1 MKRPNRFLS
10 AGALVI
16 AYAFSAITFSAQEAS
31 KEQKI
36 NPSELSAAVRDAL
49 RTVCPNCEIAKA
61 TREVEN
67 GVTIYDIEFRTG
79 QGELDLAEDG
89 SVIERETVVPLTE
102 IPPAALAAI
111 KKAGGKITQIVKD
124 EVRAELKDGN
134 IIKLDT
140 PKYLYEADLAKG
152 NQVAEIQV
160 SADGQVIEAPR
171 WHTRRGKGK

>member
-1 MKRPNRFLS
+1 MKHSNRFYS
-10 AGALVI
+10 AGALVL
-16 AYAFSAITFSAQEAS
+16 AYAFFAVAFSLPQDS

-36 NPSELSAAVRDAL
+36 KPSELPAAVMDAI
-49 RTVCPNCEIAKA
+49 RTACLNCEIASA

-67 GVTIYDIEFRTG
+67 GVTIYDIEFKTG
-79 QGELDLAEDG
+79 QGELDVAEDG
-89 SVIERETVVPLTE
+89 SVIDRETVVSLTD

-111 KKAGGKITQIVKD
+111 QKAGGKITQIVKD

-140 PKYLYEADLAKG
+140 PRYLYEADLAKG

-160 SADGQVIEAPR
+160 SAEGEVIEAPQ
-171 WHTRRGKGK
+171 WHTRKGKRN

>member
-1 MKRPNRFLS
+1 MKNGNRFYS
-10 AGALVI
+10 AGALVL
-16 AYAFSAITFSAQEAS
+16 ACAFSAIAFSSPQDS

-36 NPSELSAAVRDAL
+36 KPSELPAAVMDAI
-49 RTVCPNCEIAKA
+49 RIACPNCEISSA

-67 GVTIYDIEFRTG
+67 GVTIYDIEFKTG
-79 QGELDLAEDG
+79 QGELDVAEDG
-89 SVIERETVVPLTE
+89 SVIDRETVVSLVD

-111 KKAGGKITQIVKD
+111 QKAGGKITQIVKD

-140 PKYLYEADLAKG
+140 PRYLYEADLAKG

-160 SADGQVIEAPR
+160 SAEGEVIEAPQ
-171 WHTRRGKGK
+171 WHLRKGKRN